1 MIRRRWLNRAAQLKL
16 RVWSIAPPARLLLID
31 DSLVNFRHCRHTLP
45 DYAGEIVNSILPRR
59 ITFHRALQDAQFPF
73 RNRQPVCLL
82 SLSQLQPVLQM
93 PQELIRAGEIM
104 ELLTA
109 DVALIMQLLE

>member
-16 RVWSIAPPARLLLID
+16 RIWSIAPPARLLLID
-31 DSLVNFRHCRHTLP
+31 DSLVNFRHCGHALP
-45 DYAGEIVNSILPRR
+45 NHAGEIVHAILPRR
-59 ITFHRALQDAQFPF
+59 ISLHRALQDAQFPF
-73 RNRQPVCLL
+73 RNRQPMCLL

-104 ELLTA
+104 KFFTA
-109 DVALIMQLLE
+109 DVALIMQLLQ